1 VLASVHVVAAKA
13 GADVVLVVALVAFA
27 QAAFSLVDPG
37 DEVPGDDRD
46 DPGGSTADRGN
57 DRRHTGR

>member
-27 QAAFSLVDPG
+27 QAAFDFVDTG
-37 DEVPGDDRD
+37 DAVPGDDRD
-46 DPGGSTADRGN
+46 DAEGAKADRGS
-57 DRRHTGR
+57 DQSHARP